1 MAGETNRSTY
11 IALLRGINVGGNN
24 KLPMRDLTTIFQQ
37 AACTEVRT
45 YIQSGNVLFQ
55 AETCLQP
62 GLRLRLQQAIHAHAG
77 FDVPVVLRSAAEMR
91 KALKDNPFVAAGAD
105 PSLLHVYFLAD
116 SAAKQAVAALDYDR
130 SPGDSFVVKG
140 KEIYLHLP
148 QGVAR
153 TRLTNVYFD
162 KQLGTVST
170 MRNWR
175 TVETLVNLLDPV

>member
-62 GLRLRLQQAIHAHAG
+62 GLRLRLQQRRESHIQ
-77 FDVPVVLRSAAEMR
+77 VRSSNLRCSRQCQHEP
-91 KALKDNPFVAAGAD
+91 N
-105 PSLLHVYFLAD
+105 
-116 SAAKQAVAALDYDR
+116 Q
-130 SPGDSFVVKG
+130 
-140 KEIYLHLP
+140 
-148 QGVAR
+148 
-153 TRLTNVYFD
+153 RLF
-162 KQLGTVST
+162 QSHSI
-170 MRNWR
+170 
-175 TVETLVNLLDPV
+175 TVERPMKIPHSILGHRPKDA